1 MADYINRE
9 ALLKDIDET
18 VVFTVRKGTPL
29 PTAEMRGS
37 NKVID
42 RIKSAP
48 TADVVEV
55 RHGEWMTREYQYGE
69 NGEIDKWVEKPAKYG
84 DCAYCSL
91 CLQHAGL
98 NGGGEYV
105 LSAYC
110 PNCGAKM
117 DGKDGAGE

>member
-55 RHGEWMTREYQYGE
+55 VRYEGHPDPVGEPGTPGRCEFKCTSCYSKELHAFAERLKECLPPWLHIYVDTVGK
-69 NGEIDKWVEKPAKYG
+69 EI
-84 DCAYCSL
+84 
-91 CLQHAGL
+91 
-98 NGGGEYV
+98 GGE
-105 LSAYC
+105 C
-110 PNCGAKM
+110 QK
-117 DGKDGAGE
+117 